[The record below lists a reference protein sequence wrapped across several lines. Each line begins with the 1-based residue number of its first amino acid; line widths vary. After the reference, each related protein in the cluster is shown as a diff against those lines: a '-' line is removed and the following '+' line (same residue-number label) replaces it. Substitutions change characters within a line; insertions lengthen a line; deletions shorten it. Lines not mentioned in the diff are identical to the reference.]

1 MNLFMVSNGKEK
13 DLSLSLTIIPFY
25 SKYVSSYL
33 LFLRY
38 RSSVV
43 FSDLATSA
51 VGDSKYLFD

>member
-13 DLSLSLTIIPFY
+13 DLSLSLTIIAFY